1 MFPNSPDL
9 FHPIRMYNSSLKA
22 SNLNLQSMEFKCH
35 SITVCD
41 YQMEILH
48 HLLNSETKT
57 LPSLALIEQQ
67 PEIKLGM
74 RPLLLDFLME
84 VITILNLSKSTFPLT
99 VNLIDRYCST
109 RIVKKQHY
117 QLLGL
122 TSLWISCKNLDS
134 KFKIPTLND
143 LRKICV
149 DSYFK
154 DLFIEMEKHILKSLE
169 WNVNSPTFDAF
180 IDVFLNII
188 IHNNSNSNVST
199 LIKRSHHKIKLLATY
214 CGELFQFYPNIYFDY
229 TSSQIALIS
238 ILVSILMLKLPI
250 NLISLLGYYN
260 DILKSQEYRL
270 NITAD
275 EGEEFDEILS
285 VASFQSLFS
294 KSFFKN
300 LVKIIDHPPKSLEI
314 KYFSESGKYTQLMR
328 SVVHC
333 AIDSLNTLLEPPV
346 TPRIGS
352 IACMSLTANG
362 VNSVGTSIPLVGAKT
377 GSTVLPLTPISNSTS
392 PKRFSSDEIFSDSEK
407 KNESSDDM
415 NIDPNTPAS
424 SRGSPNNVKGTSTV
438 IDAATVAADVAP
450 SNGIREMNPPFL
462 PPKKRSFDAVVENKV
477 NKIQEVD
484 SGNHLKRTKSVN
496 KPLFFIP

>member
-1 MFPNSPDL
+1 MFPSSPDA
-9 FHPIRMYNSSLKA
+9 FHQLRLHNASLKA
-22 SNLNLQSMEFKCH
+22 SDIHLQTMEFMSH
-35 SITVCD
+35 STAVCE
-41 YQMEILH
+41 YQMDMLH
-48 HLLNSETKT
+48 HLLATETKT
-57 LPSLALIEQQ
+57 LPSLILIEQQ

-169 WNVNSPTFDAF
+169 WNVNSPTFDSF
-180 IDVFLNII
+180 IDLFLNII
-188 IHNNSNSNVST
+188 VHNNSNPNVAC
-199 LIKRSHHKIKLLATY
+199 LIKKNHQKVKMLSTY
-214 CGELFQFYPNIYFDY
+214 VGELFQFYPNIYFDY

-260 DILKSQEYRL
+260 DILKSEEYKL
-270 NITAD
+270 NITYESEA
-275 EGEEFDEILS
+275 EEFDEILS
-285 VASFQSLFS
+285 IASFESLFS

-314 KYFSESGKYTQLMR
+314 KYFSESSRYQGLMK
-328 SVVHC
+328 SIVVC
-333 AIDSLNTLLEPPV
+333 AIDSLTTLLGPPM
-346 TPRIGS
+346 TPKVAINVNPIAQSNDSGS
-352 IACMSLTANG
+352 NVSFN
-362 VNSVGTSIPLVGAKT
+362 NKKIPHT
-377 GSTVLPLTPISNSTS
+377 LPLTPISNSTS
-392 PKRFSSDEIFSDSEK
+392 PKRFNSDEIFNDQD
-407 KNESSDDM
+407 KNSNNKS
-415 NIDPNTPAS
+415 NGTNTPMSPIKGEMMVTTTAQFANGNGQS
-424 SRGSPNNVKGTSTV
+424 S
-438 IDAATVAADVAP
+438 
-450 SNGIREMNPPFL
+450 MNPPFL
-462 PPKKRSFDAVVENKV
+462 VPKKRSIDDIAENQV
-477 NKIQEVD
+477 GQIQGSQSD
-484 SGNHLKRTKSVN
+484 SHLKRAKSLN
-496 KPLFFIP
+496 AAKPLFFIP